1 MTPQEKQVFSKLFK
15 TELGTHN
22 VELGVLQDIDN
33 VLKLA
38 NNLKKQSEPFGKELF
53 DLSSRIRTVLSKFQ
67 EIEKNTVD
75 LENKSKELFNQF
87 KTQAKELGLDV
98 KGSDAEKKYEE
109 ILSQLITL
117 PTFIEAKTIIS
128 NAIK

>member
-1 MTPQEKQVFSKLFK
+1 M
-15 TELGTHN
+15 
-22 VELGVLQDIDN
+22 
-33 VLKLA
+33 
-38 NNLKKQSEPFGKELF
+38 
-53 DLSSRIRTVLSKFQ
+53 
-67 EIEKNTVD
+67 
-75 LENKSKELFNQF
+75 FNQF

-117 PTFIEAKTIIS
+117 PTFLEANTIIS